1 MTLPSS
7 SRFRVMLVDDEP
19 LVRLGLRRL
28 LASEPD
34 LELVAEAG
42 DGDEAVTSIMEHHPD
57 ILLLDMQMP
66 GRSGLQVLAALGEER
81 PRAVIFVT
89 AHDQYAIDAFDHHA
103 VDYLLKPFDE
113 SRFRVALT
121 RVRERLGASPDDRVE
136 QLLRSMSPR
145 LGWVERIPARTGS
158 RVTLVPVGEILWI
171 EAADNYVRL
180 HTAGGQFSV
189 RETMN
194 RLGEQLDPGRFA
206 RVHRSTIVNLGQVK
220 ELIAQASGD
229 YTVLLQD
236 GTRLTLS
243 RGFRKAFET
252 QIGRAL
258 G

>member
-1 MTLPSS
+1 MTPPSS

-66 GRSGLQVLAALGEER
+66 GRSGLQVLAALGAER

-89 AHDQYAIDAFDHHA
+89 AHDQYAIDAFDQHA

-113 SRFRVALT
+113 SRFRVALS
-121 RVRERLGASPDDRVE
+121 RVRERLGTSADDRVE
-136 QLLRSMSPR
+136 QLLRSLAPR
-145 LGWVERIPARTGS
+145 MGWVERIPARTGS

-220 ELIAQASGD
+220 ELIALSSGD